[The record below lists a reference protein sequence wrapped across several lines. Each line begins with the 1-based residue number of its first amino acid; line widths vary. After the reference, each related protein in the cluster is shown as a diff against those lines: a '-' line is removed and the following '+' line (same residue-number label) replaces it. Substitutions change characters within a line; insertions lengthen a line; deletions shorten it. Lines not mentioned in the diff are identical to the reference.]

1 MSALDK
7 EMTFEDILAEVID
20 GLICLKSKPSIHDYA
35 KNKLKTILDNELAV
49 KKLKYETLVEARFL
63 RNGNNALDFIVPDM
77 SIVDMSEL
85 EMGKNGMLSGIPKLM
100 VEVMSTNRYDDL
112 YRKRFLY
119 AEMGIPEYWI
129 INLDGRGITQLVLKN
144 GKHSD
149 DPTMHT
155 KGCVKHHICSI
166 SVDIEEF
173 FPEIKRYRKY
183 VKESL
188 ISSLNGGE
196 IYARTI

>member
-7 EMTFEDILAEVID
+7 EMTFEDILAEFNGSQYSVDLDKFLTSQDIAFEVID
-20 GLICLKSKPSIHDYA
+20 GLICVKSKPSIHDYA
-35 KNKLKTILDNELAV
+35 ENKLKTILDNELAV

-129 INLDGRGITQLVLKN
+129 IDLDGRGIT
-144 GKHSD
+144 
-149 DPTMHT
+149 
-155 KGCVKHHICSI
+155 
-166 SVDIEEF
+166 
-173 FPEIKRYRKY
+173 
-183 VKESL
+183 
-188 ISSLNGGE
+188 
-196 IYARTI
+196 